1 MPWMQTNL
9 GSVLGIPLQAWDAK
23 HIKQILVGM
32 GEVIEVDEDVE
43 EKQRLDRARVLVKTP
58 WRPKIQHFVDV
69 HIGGEVFKVDVVEEC
84 GCGIHDRHIG
94 QRSFMGSSDEVHSED
109 NYLKSLSLRSMDMPE
124 LEGDLPKGIA
134 PDRRTKLRGT
144 TGSTIASSNDLGT
157 HALPC
162 GQTKRDD
169 PLGKGFIPRPY
180 DGRQSS
186 TNGDQPTRQRDE
198 TTATNPVDVMPK
210 QGKAQNLRKITYP
223 TEEKL
228 IHEKGNQERG
238 VGSDEAMS
246 LLLFENAER
255 VNGMGKGCS
264 NKGVGLS
271 IQSPIKQM
279 ENMGQERVVGSDEA
293 MSLPLLENAEC
304 VNGMGEG
311 CLNKG
316 VGLSIHSLVKQMD
329 HMGHSPKHISG
340 SNSKWQVYSRNW
352 RCKKKLQTGF
362 AQIDTAS
369 TTNTSSPHIQ
379 YPRDMEQAGNGLNEN
394 SGSAT
399 EPITRIE
406 GDNVNHQIQEAAEIW
421 SMAKQLRLQEG
432 LIRTNSLKK

>member
-58 WRPKIQHFVDV
+58 CRPKIQHFVDV

-84 GCGIHDRHIG
+84 GCGIHDHHIG

-109 NYLKSLSLRSMDMPE
+109 NYLESLSLRSMDMPE

-144 TGSTIASSNDLGT
+144 TGSTIANSNDLGT

-186 TNGDQPTRQRDE
+186 TNGDQPARQRDE

-210 QGKAQNLRKITYP
+210 QGKAQNLRKITYA

-246 LLLFENAER
+246 LLYLRMQN
-255 VNGMGKGCS
+255 VSTGWGKD
-264 NKGVGLS
+264 V
-271 IQSPIKQM
+271 
-279 ENMGQERVVGSDEA
+279 
-293 MSLPLLENAEC
+293 
-304 VNGMGEG
+304 
-311 CLNKG
+311 
-316 VGLSIHSLVKQMD
+316 
-329 HMGHSPKHISG
+329 
-340 SNSKWQVYSRNW
+340 
-352 RCKKKLQTGF
+352 
-362 AQIDTAS
+362 
-369 TTNTSSPHIQ
+369 
-379 YPRDMEQAGNGLNEN
+379 
-394 SGSAT
+394 
-399 EPITRIE
+399 
-406 GDNVNHQIQEAAEIW
+406 
-421 SMAKQLRLQEG
+421 
-432 LIRTNSLKK
+432 